1 MMKTLKTLKKL
12 KYTSIVN
19 FYRLQRTFLKPSLFM
34 LVLGTDG
41 SSWDE
46 MGM

>member
-1 MMKTLKTLKKL
+1 MSTIFDFDKP
-12 KYTSIVN
+12 V
-19 FYRLQRTFLKPSLFM
+19 TFLKPSLFM
-34 LVLGTDG
+34 LVLDREV